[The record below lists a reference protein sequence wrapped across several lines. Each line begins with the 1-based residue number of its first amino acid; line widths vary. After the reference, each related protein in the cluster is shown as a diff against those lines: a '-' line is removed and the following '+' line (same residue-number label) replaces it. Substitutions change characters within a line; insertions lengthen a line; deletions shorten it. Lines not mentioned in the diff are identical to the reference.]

1 MTLNEQEQRDMR
13 LNVRFTHVPDSITL
27 IDAVPKSLNAN
38 ISVSGSQVLRLAFS
52 PSPTVNID
60 FRAYRDRNRLYVNSS
75 ELRSLVRQATGTQQ
89 VGMVYPDSIALR
101 FTSDPGT
108 KVGVVV
114 DADVTAGPRSLIT
127 TRPRVSPDSVM
138 LYSLRGVRSV
148 SSVPTE
154 ELSISGLDGTVTRR
168 LRLIAPANCRLIPD
182 SVDVTVEAEP
192 LIFKTRKVVIE
203 PQNVPAN
210 VRLITFPAQMTVM
223 YMVPM
228 SQYTHVD
235 PHFRVVADYRSISP
249 GSEKIRLRLSDVPGN
264 LRNVHLESDSAEYII
279 ERL

>member
-1 MTLNEQEQRDMR
+1 MTLNEQEQRDLR
-13 LNVRFTHVPDSITL
+13 LNVRLTHVPDSITL
-27 IDAVPKSLNAN
+27 IDAEPKTLNVN
-38 ISVSGSQVLRLAFS
+38 MSVSGSQVLRLAFS

-89 VGMVYPDSIALR
+89 VGMVYPDSIVLR
-101 FTSDPGT
+101 FTSDPGV
-108 KVGVVV
+108 KVAVNVE
-114 DADVTAGPRSLIT
+114 ADVTAGPRSLIT

-138 LYSLRGVRSV
+138 LYCLRGVRPVRSV
-148 SSVPTE
+148 RTE
-154 ELSISGLDGTVTRR
+154 ELSITGLDGSVTRR
-168 LRLIAPANCRLIPD
+168 LRLIAPANTRLVPD

-203 PQNVPAN
+203 PENVPSN

-235 PHFRVVADYRSISP
+235 PHFRVIADYRTLSQ
-249 GSEKIRLRLSDVPGN
+249 GSDKIKLKLVDVAGN